1 MTSGRIIYDKMIGLS
16 LGGEELPYD
25 LLEEELG
32 GLSLHLNDEEFEAK
46 SKKVRRIIWL
56 NNKIHFYNDKGI

>member
-1 MTSGRIIYDKMIGLS
+1 VTSGRIIYDKMIGLS

-46 SKKVRRIIWL
+46 SKKVRRII
-56 NNKIHFYNDKGI
+56 